1 MPSLDEL
8 IATVTRRIERAGAD
22 VTPAGA
28 MRPAGD
34 GPAAAVPWAT
44 SG

>member
-1 MPSLDEL
+1 MPSRDEL

-28 MRPAGD
+28 VQLAGD
-34 GPAAAVPWAT
+34 GPAAAAPWAT
-44 SG
+44 AG